1 MAEEGYSE
9 FENRYFTAD
18 QAAEIALLSKRQISE
33 WHKRGFFIPDL
44 SFQDNY
50 PQNRIYSFKNVVGL
64 KIIFKLKAEFKVHFE
79 ELKKAS
85 GWLRERELNYWA
97 DQSIYVIKKQIHF
110 ETSGSIE
117 NTDGQMAFID
127 LVDAISDVA
136 NKIRQIGERQE
147 EDYGVIARNK
157 FVMGNESVFSK
168 TRIPVR
174 VVIGFLEAGAD
185 IAAIL
190 SQYPVLRP
198 KDIEAARDQLSYSQ
212 K

>member
-1 MAEEGYSE
+1 M
-9 FENRYFTAD
+9 
-18 QAAEIALLSKRQISE
+18 
-33 WHKRGFFIPDL
+33 
-44 SFQDNY
+44 
-50 PQNRIYSFKNVVGL
+50 
-64 KIIFKLKAEFKVHFE
+64 HFE

-85 GWLRERELNYWA
+85 RWLRERELNYWA

-185 IAAIL
+185 IDAIL